1 MKCLVKIF
9 AWCHGRINM
18 EALQTKLTSI
28 ITSSLWDIYM
38 EQFLKEHPIIIEEP
52 PETHV
57 NPLCI
62 KYLAKW
68 MAFGAQ
74 STVSLAQYSQIL
86 CRYV

>member
-1 MKCLVKIF
+1 MKIF
-9 AWCHGRINM
+9 VWCRGRVNM

-28 ITSSLWDIYM
+28 ITYSLWDIYM
-38 EQFLKEHPIIIEEP
+38 EQFLKEQPIIIEDP

-68 MAFGAQ
+68 MVFGAQ
-74 STVSLAQYSQIL
+74 STVALAQYSHIQ